1 MAGREL
7 TVKRVIRASED
18 AVWAVLTDVAHA
30 SETLR
35 GVSLVEVLEGPD
47 YAVGT
52 RWRETRRIFGKEET
66 QTMEVAACDPPRR
79 TTVTSRSAG
88 VDYRSVFTLEPV
100 EAGTLV
106 TICFGASH
114 PDPNLLQRL
123 TATLFGHVGAAVTT
137 RLLNQDLADIAARA
151 ERSGSP

>member
-7 TVKRVIRASED
+7 TVKRVIHASAD
-18 AVWAVLTDVAHA
+18 AVWAIITDVAHA

-35 GVSLVEVLEGPD
+35 GVSKVEVLEGPD
-47 YAVGT
+47 YGVGT

-66 QTMEVAACDPPRR
+66 QTMEVAESDPPRS

-88 VDYRSVFTLEPV
+88 VEYSSVFTLEPV
-100 EAGTLV
+100 EDGTLLTV
-106 TICFGASH
+106 CFGASH
-114 PDPNLLQRL
+114 PDPNLLQRI
-123 TATLFGHVGAAVTT
+123 TGTLFGPVGAAITT

-151 ERSGSP
+151 ERPA